1 MGTRHFQILK
11 EKEKEQYYRKRAIEE
26 KSNIRKRAIEEKE
39 QYNIKRALEEKEQY
53 YIKREL
59 LHLNNICKNIFLLSE
74 SFFCL
79 RETFENL
86 FIISKKSF

>member
-1 MGTRHFQILK
+1 MRARHFQILK

-53 YIKREL
+53 YIKRAIL
-59 LHLNNICKNIFLLSE
+59 PLNLNKSGSFLV
-74 SFFCL
+74 
-79 RETFENL
+79 TFE
-86 FIISKKSF
+86 F